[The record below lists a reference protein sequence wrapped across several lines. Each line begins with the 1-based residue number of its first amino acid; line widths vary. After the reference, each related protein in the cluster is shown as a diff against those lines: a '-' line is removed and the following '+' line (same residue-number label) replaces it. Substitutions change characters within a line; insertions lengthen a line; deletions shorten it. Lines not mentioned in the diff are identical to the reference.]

1 MLHFVVLVAVDTALW
16 EVMVKEAAVV
26 AMVVMA
32 VAVATKFHA
41 KYVVRLAT
49 PRCAATRGLMP
60 ATMEK
65 RSMPT

>member
-26 AMVVMA
+26 VMA
-32 VAVATKFHA
+32 MAVATKFHA